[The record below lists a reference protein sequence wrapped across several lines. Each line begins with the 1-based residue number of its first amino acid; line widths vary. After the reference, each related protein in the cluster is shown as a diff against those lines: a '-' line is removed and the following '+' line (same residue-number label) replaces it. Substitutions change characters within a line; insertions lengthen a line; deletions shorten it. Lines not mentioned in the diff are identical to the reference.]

1 MIRTLA
7 ELTTIIEQQ
16 NRLIERLQLENSEQA
31 DFIEALLEG

>member
-1 MIRTLA
+1 MTRTLA

-16 NRLIERLQLENSEQA
+16 NRLIERLQLENSEMA